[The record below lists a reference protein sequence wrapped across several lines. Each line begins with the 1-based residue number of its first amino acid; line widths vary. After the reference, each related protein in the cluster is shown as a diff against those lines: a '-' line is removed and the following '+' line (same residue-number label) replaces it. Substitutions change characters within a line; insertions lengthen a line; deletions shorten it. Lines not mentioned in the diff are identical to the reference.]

1 MFFPKT
7 KGDRQLKGTSFKA
20 PALSRLCPVTAYLDW
35 IALAGLTTGPVFRS
49 IDRWD
54 HVGSDGLHPN
64 SLVQLL
70 RRLLAEA
77 GIASAELYSGH
88 SLRRGFANWATANG
102 WDLKMLMSML
112 AGKAS
117 TLPCATS
124 KVSIRSTNTE
134 SKQISVYCQMR

>member
-1 MFFPKT
+1 M
-7 KGDRQLKGTSFKA
+7 
-20 PALSRLCPVTAYLDW
+20 TAYLDW